1 MKIKKIKTHLFCSV
15 IMLLSLTLIVGA
27 QRQTPK
33 LPEGMTGPSSDDPRT
48 KLTAGLHDAQVAA
61 SGLKLTSSYK
71 KPSNFLPSGES
82 TGEETRRVKMAR
94 KIGFSNTDIAFQ
106 GNTLFLG
113 NYYGINIYD
122 ISDAGKAEL
131 LTSMVC
137 PGGQGDVSVY
147 KNLMFMSVEAP
158 NGRLDCG
165 TQGFARTP
173 NRRLAAEKDRFRGVR
188 IFDISNIREPKQVGA
203 IQSCRGSHTHSLVK
217 NAKDKDNIY
226 VYISGSSYV
235 RPDEELPGCKDGPP
249 ATTPD
254 SSRFSID
261 IIKVPLAAPEKAK
274 IISSP
279 RLFQDESGKIN
290 ALKDAGSHARR
301 GRVRSSDH
309 CHDITVYEELGLAAG
324 ACSGNGILIDISDPE
339 NPKRIDSVN
348 DKNFAYW
355 HSATFS
361 NDGSKIVFTDE
372 WGGGGGARCKA
383 TDPLIWGANALFNV
397 EDKKLKFAAYH
408 KLPAA
413 QGNTENCVAHNGSL
427 VPVPGRDI
435 KVQAWYQGGVS
446 IMDFTDINNPKEIA
460 YFDRGPVDPEFR
472 FTGGPWSTYWYNGY
486 IYSSEIARGLDI
498 LDLVPTEHLTQNEID
513 AAKSVKMSSF
523 NVQTQERLNIPNNM
537 AVAKAYVDQLERSKS
552 VSEKEISK
560 FRKAIAKAEK
570 SKTSKK
576 AKKRLKKVVKS
587 LRKHSKKSTDMK
599 AKTRM
604 DALAS
609 VLADPVVSTSGE

>member
-1 MKIKKIKTHLFCSV
+1 MKIRNARLLCASI
-15 IMLLSLTLIVGA
+15 ILLSFALIASA
-27 QRQTPK
+27 QAPK
-33 LPEGMTGPSSDDPRT
+33 LPEGMVGPDTNDPRT
-48 KLTAGLHDAQVAA
+48 KLSAGLHDAGVAS

-82 TGEETRRVKMAR
+82 TGEETRRTQMAK

-106 GNTLFLG
+106 DNKLFLG
-113 NYYGINIYD
+113 NYFGINIYD

-131 LTSMVC
+131 ITSMVC

-165 TQGFARTP
+165 AQGFARRP
-173 NRRLAAEKDRFRGVR
+173 DRRLAAEKDRFRGIR

-203 IQSCRGSHTHSLVK
+203 VQSCRGSHTHTLVK
-217 NAKDKDNIY
+217 NAKDKDNVYI
-226 VYISGSSYV
+226 YISGASYV
-235 RPDEELPGCKDGPP
+235 RANEELEGCKDGPP

-261 IIKVPLAAPEKAK
+261 IVKVPLAAPGESK

-279 RLFQDESGKIN
+279 RLFTDETGKIN
-290 ALKDAGSHARR
+290 ALKDAGSHARK
-301 GRVRSSDH
+301 GKVRSSDH
-309 CHDITVYEELGLAAG
+309 CHDITVYEEFGIAAG

-339 NPKRIDSVN
+339 KPRRINSVK

-361 NDGSKIVFTDE
+361 NDGSKVVFTDE
-372 WGGGGGARCKA
+372 WGGGGGARCRA
-383 TDPLIWGANALFNV
+383 TDPMVWGANALFSV
-397 EDKKLKFAAYH
+397 KEKELKFVAYH

-413 QGNTENCVAHNGSL
+413 QGKTENCVAHNGSL
-427 VPVPGRDI
+427 IPVPGRDI

-446 IMDFTDINNPKEIA
+446 IMDFTDITKPKEIA
-460 YFDRGPVDPEFR
+460 FFDRGPVDAEFR

-486 IYSSEIARGLDI
+486 IYSSEIARGLDV
-498 LDLVPTEHLTQNEID
+498 LDLVPSKYLTQNEID

-523 NVQTQERLNIPNNM
+523 NIQTQERLMIPNNM
-537 AVAKAYVDQLERSKS
+537 AVAKAYVDQLARSES
-552 VSEKEISK
+552 VSKKNIAN

-570 SKTSKK
+570 SGASMKD
-576 AKKRLKKVVKS
+576 KKRLKKVAKS
-587 LRKHSKKSTDMK
+587 LRKNAKKSKNTEVKM
-599 AKTRM
+599 RM
-604 DALAS
+604 NALAS
-609 VLADPVVSTSGE
+609 VLENPVVGTSGE